1 MERSV
6 TCFNFGWIVMGKCLN
21 GGYSPKRCESEAISA
36 HSRHPSAHVAPH
48 LFPSTQSSLKAA
60 RLVRGLDLSKVPL
73 YSSMK
78 VSLLAVLGFR
88 LNVIAEVG
96 MGWLKVKARA
106 WK

>member
-6 TCFNFGWIVMGKCLN
+6 TGHNFGWILMRKCLN
-21 GGYSPKRCESEAISA
+21 EATPQS
-36 HSRHPSAHVAPH
+36 VAPH
-48 LFPSTQSSLKAA
+48 LFPSTQSSLKAT

-96 MGWLKVKARA
+96 IGWLKVKARA